1 MSPLVVTEDILGSR
15 SKLGVLRQLR
25 GVQVPLTTLEIARR
39 SGFSQPAA
47 AAALRDLYRHGLVN
61 STRAGQAWVHTLVR
75 DNAYVEQVVEPV
87 FAAEEAIPHD
97 VVESIRDGLAAET
110 LSLVLFGSWSRDE
123 QDAESDI
130 DVIAVASDDDRLVS
144 LEDSIYRVARS
155 TLRRYALHL
164 SVLSYGPSDAA
175 GMRARAPGLY
185 SEIERDGVVLSG
197 LPPWRWGELD
207 GTQRHQESPPEGSAQ
222 GASEGD

>member
-47 AAALRDLYRHGLVN
+47 AAALRDLYRHGLVD

-87 FAAEEAIPHD
+87 FAAEEAIPRG

-123 QDAESDI
+123 QDADSDV
-130 DVIAVASDDDRLVS
+130 DVIAVAS
-144 LEDSIYRVARS
+144 
-155 TLRRYALHL
+155 
-164 SVLSYGPSDAA
+164 
-175 GMRARAPGLY
+175 
-185 SEIERDGVVLSG
+185 
-197 LPPWRWGELD
+197 
-207 GTQRHQESPPEGSAQ
+207 
-222 GASEGD
+222 